1 MSGFRWV
8 ITSLWLPW
16 SWRSFLYSSSVYSCH
31 LLLISFT
38 SVRSLQSIHYWAH
51 LCMKCSLGISNFL
64 EEISSFSHYIVFCY
78 FSVLITE
85 NGFLISPCFLWNST
99 FKWLYLS
106 FSPLPSLLF
115 FSQLFVRPPQTIIS
129 PFCISF
135 SLGWS
140 WSLPPVQRHEPPS
153 IVLLAML
160 SLLHLHIHFR
170 IILNTQTHT
179 HTHTNLLRFWSRLHW
194 IYRLTWGELICLQY
208 WVF

>member
-1 MSGFRWV
+1 
-8 ITSLWLPW
+8 
-16 SWRSFLYSSSVYSCH
+16 
-31 LLLISFT
+31 
-38 SVRSLQSIHYWAH
+38 
-51 LCMKCSLGISNFL
+51 MKCSLGISNFL
-64 EEISSFSHYIVFCY
+64 EAVSSLSHSIVFLY
-78 FSVLITE
+78 FFALLTE
-85 NGFLISPCFLWNST
+85 EGFLNSPCYSLELCIQMGIS
-99 FKWLYLS
+99 S
-106 FSPLPSLLF
+106 FSPLPLLLF
-115 FSQLFVRPPQTIIS
+115 FSQIIVRPPQTTIL

-135 SLGWS
+135 SWGWS